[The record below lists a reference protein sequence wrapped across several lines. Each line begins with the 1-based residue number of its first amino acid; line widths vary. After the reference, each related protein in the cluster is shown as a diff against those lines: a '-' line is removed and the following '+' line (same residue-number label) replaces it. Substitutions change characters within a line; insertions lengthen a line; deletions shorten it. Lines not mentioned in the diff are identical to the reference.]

1 MDLCRR
7 GNAGSNEVASS
18 TDDRTAMNARAPSP
32 MFPRAVLLGGAVA
45 GTLDILYAFAFWG
58 AQGIPPV
65 KILQSVAAGWLGRE
79 AFTGGAASALLG
91 AVSHYGIALVMA
103 WTFYQAARRVPALAR
118 HPFRHGAL
126 YGVLLYAVMTY
137 AVVPLS
143 AAGERGW
150 PAWQWQQLAHVAAHA
165 VLVGIPCALAA
176 RRVLARHG

>member
-7 GNAGSNEVASS
+7 AIAGSNDAASS
-18 TDDRTAMNARAPSP
+18 ADDRTAMNARAPSP
-32 MFPRAVLLGGAVA
+32 TFPRAVLLGGTVA

-58 AQGIPPV
+58 VQGIAPV
-65 KILQSVAAGWLGRE
+65 KILQSVAAGWLGRD
-79 AFTGGAASALLG
+79 AFSGGAGSALLG
-91 AVSHYGIALVMA
+91 AVSHYSIALIMA

-137 AVVPLS
+137 GVVPLS
-143 AAGERGW
+143 AAGKGAW
-150 PAWQWQQLAHVAAHA
+150 PAWQWQQLAHVVAHA

-176 RRVLARHG
+176 RRALARHD